1 MINKIYSI
9 LGIQFQNKFFYIL
22 FLMIIGMA
30 LETLS
35 IAMIIPALV
44 FLVDKNAT
52 ETFISSNEG
61 LFFLNQYSQ
70 NELIISSL
78 ILILIIYLFKAIYMF
93 FLAWKQN
100 SFAFSLL
107 EYVSRKIFKKY
118 VYQSYP
124 FHLRKNSSELIRN
137 ITFEVNQFTIGTVL
151 SGLTLLSELFIL
163 IGISALLLFVQ
174 PYQTIIVIILITTI
188 SAIYYSIIKSYI
200 LDWGKKRQFH
210 ERFRLQ
216 HIQQSLFGIKDLKV
230 LGKENFFIDQFS
242 FHNFKNSLVGRNQGA
257 FQQLPRIGIEFIGVI
272 CIVAVFAFM
281 LNKDDNLGAAIT
293 TIGLFAAAA
302 FRVMPSINRI
312 ISSLQSIRFASP
324 SINVIH
330 SELALSDHDISEYK
344 NLSSSQKS
352 ELSKIFLKNISFSHE
367 GESKLILNNLNIN
380 ISKGE
385 MVGIIGPSGS
395 GKSTL
400 VDIFLGLLKANSGE
414 ILMNNMNVFND
425 IKRWQNSIGYVPQD
439 IYLTDNTIKRNI
451 AFGVDDG
458 EISDELLRKAIK
470 SAKLEDFINTLKNKE
485 NSDVGELGNK
495 ISGGQKQ
502 RIGIARALYNQPNI
516 LIFDEATSAL
526 DEHTEQ
532 DIMNSVKDL
541 KGKIT
546 ILIITH
552 RLNTL
557 KYCDSVY
564 EIDGGRVLKK

>member
-52 ETFISSNEG
+52 ETFISSNEE
-61 LFFLNQYSQ
+61 LFFLSQYSQ

-78 ILILIIYLFKAIYMF
+78 ILILIIYFLKAIYMF

-163 IGISALLLFVQ
+163 IGISALLLYVQ

-200 LDWGKKRQFH
+200 LDWGKRRQFH

-257 FQQLPRIGIEFIGVI
+257 FQQMPRIGIEFIGVI
-272 CIVAVFAFM
+272 CIVVVFAFM
-281 LNKDDNLGAAIT
+281 LNKDDNLSAAIT

-330 SELALSDHDISEYK
+330 SELALLDHDITEYK
-344 NLSSSQKS
+344 NLSSSQKL
-352 ELSKIFLKNISFSHE
+352 ELSKISLKNISFSHE
-367 GESKLILNNLNIN
+367 GESKLILKNLSIN

-414 ILMNNMNVFND
+414 ILMNNINVFND
-425 IKRWQNSIGYVPQD
+425 KNRWQNSIGYVPQD

-451 AFGVDDG
+451 AFGVDDA
-458 EISDELLRKAIK
+458 EISEELLRKAIK

>member
-9 LGIQFQNKFFYIL
+9 LGIRFQNKFFYIL

-35 IAMIIPALV
+35 IAMIIPALA
-44 FLVDKNAT
+44 FLVDKNAS
-52 ETFISSNEG
+52 ETFISSNEE
-61 LFFLNQYSQ
+61 LTFLSQYSQ
-70 NELIISSL
+70 NELIFFSL
-78 ILILIIYLFKAIYMF
+78 ILILIIYFFKAIYMF

-107 EYVSRKIFKKY
+107 EYVSRKIFRKY

-174 PYQTIIVIILITTI
+174 PYQTIIVIIVIITI
-188 SAIYYSIIKSYI
+188 SSIYYSIIKSYI

-242 FHNFKNSLVGRNQGA
+242 FHNLKNSLVGRNQGA

-272 CIVAVFAFM
+272 CIVVVFTFM
-281 LNKDDNLGAAIT
+281 LNENDNLSAAIT

-330 SELALSDHDISEYK
+330 SELALSDHDMSNYE
-344 NLSSSQKS
+344 NLSSSQKL
-352 ELSKIFLKNISFSHE
+352 ELSKIFLKNIFFSHE
-367 GESKLILNNLNIN
+367 GESKLILDNLSLN

-400 VDIFLGLLKANSGE
+400 VDIFLGLLDANSGA
-414 ILMNNMNVFND
+414 ILMNNINVFND
-425 IKRWQNSIGYVPQD
+425 IKCWQNSIGYVPQD

-451 AFGVDDG
+451 AFGVDDDA
-458 EISDELLRKAIK
+458 ISEELLRKAIK

-485 NSDVGELGNK
+485 NSNVGELGSK

-541 KGKIT
+541 KGNIT

-564 EIDGGRVLKK
+564 EIDKGRVLKK

>member
-9 LGIQFQNKFFYIL
+9 LGIRFQNKFFYIL

-35 IAMIIPALV
+35 IAMIIPALA

-52 ETFISSNEG
+52 ETFISSNEE
-61 LFFLNQYSQ
+61 LTFLSQYSQ
-70 NELIISSL
+70 NELIFFSL
-78 ILILIIYLFKAIYMF
+78 ILILIIYFFKAIYMF

-107 EYVSRKIFKKY
+107 EYVSRKIFRKY
-118 VYQSYP
+118 IYQSYP

-174 PYQTIIVIILITTI
+174 PYQTIIVIIVIITI
-188 SAIYYSIIKSYI
+188 SSIYYSIIKSYI

-242 FHNFKNSLVGRNQGA
+242 FHNLKNSLVGRNQGA

-272 CIVAVFAFM
+272 CIVAVFTFM
-281 LNKDDNLGAAIT
+281 LNENDNLSAAIT

-330 SELALSDHDISEYK
+330 SELALSDHDMSNYE
-344 NLSSSQKS
+344 NLSSSQKL

-367 GESKLILNNLNIN
+367 GESKLILDNLSLN

-400 VDIFLGLLKANSGE
+400 VDIFLGLLDANSGA
-414 ILMNNMNVFND
+414 ILMNNINVFND
-425 IKRWQNSIGYVPQD
+425 KKCWQNSIGYVPQD

-451 AFGVDDG
+451 AFGVDDDA
-458 EISDELLRKAIK
+458 ISEELLRKAIK

-485 NSDVGELGNK
+485 NSNVGELGSK

-541 KGKIT
+541 KGNIT

-564 EIDGGRVLKK
+564 EIDKGRVLKK